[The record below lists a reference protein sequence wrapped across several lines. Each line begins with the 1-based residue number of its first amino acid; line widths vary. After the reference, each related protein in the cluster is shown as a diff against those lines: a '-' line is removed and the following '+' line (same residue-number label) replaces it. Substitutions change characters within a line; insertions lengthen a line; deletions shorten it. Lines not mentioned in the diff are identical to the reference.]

1 MTERNDTQEAR
12 ELTPEELASVAGG
25 FGSWDIE
32 REHLL
37 NFHVAL
43 GLVKR
48 DEAMRQYGD
57 DAMKARRAWMKD
69 NEPENLRYIIGDDE
83 LLTKED
89 FVEPI

>member
-1 MTERNDTQEAR
+1 MNEKDAPR
-12 ELTPEELASVAGG
+12 ELTAEELEGVTGG
-25 FGSWDIE
+25 FGYWDIE

-48 DEAMRQYGD
+48 DEALRSYGE
-57 DAMKARRAWMKD
+57 DAVKARRAWMKD
-69 NEPENLRYIIGDDE
+69 NEPDNLRYIIGDDG